1 MAGRIPFPSLP
12 IIKIPF
18 PDKVFSYKFSPPRKV
33 PYKVWLGL
41 IGPVRTF
48 PDRCNV
54 FLRGRAHP

>member
-33 PYKVWLGL
+33 PYKGMAWA
-41 IGPVRTF
+41 
-48 PDRCNV
+48 DWACKNV
-54 FLRGRAHP
+54 SRSV